1 MRKREI
7 EFIKGNFPSN
17 DKLIDFMVEN
27 NLSTH
32 DISVMA
38 GHTHPTVIGWVT
50 GSKIVRMWRVLS
62 IIEMISEKIK

>member
-7 EFIKGNFPSN
+7 EFIKGKFQSN
-17 DKLIDFMVEN
+17 DKLIDFMSEN

-32 DISVMA
+32 DIVVMA

-50 GSKIVRMWRVLS
+50 GVRMVRMWRVLN
-62 IIEMISEKIK
+62 IIKTISKKIE